1 MSGLR
6 GVRLLLGKDL
16 RILRRSPLLAALL
29 VIYPVVIAVLIGLAL
44 SRGPEKPRVAILNQ
58 LPQQSGEIA
67 IAGTTVN
74 PADYAGRLFASITP
88 VTVKTRAEAE
98 RKVRDG
104 DVLAA
109 IVVPPDL
116 VQRLQRTIALSGQGP
131 KPTVEVLYNAEDPV
145 KQQFVESTIDSR
157 VADLNKAVSAKL
169 TQIAAGYLKILLSG
183 GRFSILG
190 RDFEVLGLTRSKAL
204 VDSVL
209 TRTPAGTPDRDALQR
224 VSRFA
229 QLAIDNLDLSDTV
242 LSSLATPVKVDQH
255 VVQGRRTPL
264 DAFAVTVAVT
274 MSLMLVCVLL
284 AAGML
289 ALEREEHAFA
299 RLVRGLVSRTG
310 LLVEKMLLAASC
322 AAAVTLVMA
331 AGVSAFV
338 SLQWSRFPLW
348 VVALLAGGL
357 AFGALGVAIGAA
369 AREVRAASLLAILLA
384 LPIAFLA
391 LVPSGAVAQGLYDA
405 IRVVSALFPFRA
417 ALDATDAALND
428 AGGLGGALAHLA
440 ALVVG
445 WSVVARI
452 ALQRFA

>member
-1 MSGLR
+1 MSG
-6 GVRLLLGKDL
+6 VRFLLGKDL
-16 RILRRSPLLAALL
+16 RILRRSPLLVSLL

-44 SRGPEKPRVAILNQ
+44 SKGPDKPRVAILNQ
-58 LPQQSGEIA
+58 LPQQSGSVA
-67 IAGTTVN
+67 IAGTTVD
-74 PADYAGRLFASITP
+74 PADYASRLFASITP
-88 VTVKTRAEAE
+88 VHVTTRAEAE
-98 RKVRDG
+98 RRVRDG

-109 IVVPPDL
+109 IIVPRDL
-116 VQRLQRTIALSGQGP
+116 VQRLQRTISLSGQGP

-145 KQQFVESTIDSR
+145 KQQFVESTINAR
-157 VADLNKAVSAKL
+157 VADLNKAVSTKL
-169 TQIAAGYLKILLSG
+169 TQIAAGYLDILLSG
-183 GRFSILG
+183 GKFS
-190 RDFEVLGLTRSKAL
+190 VLGKDFDIAGLKKSKAL

-209 TRTPAGTPDRDALQR
+209 TRTPAGSPDADALQR

-229 QLAIDNLDLSDTV
+229 QLAIDNLDLSDVV
-242 LSSLATPVKVDQH
+242 LSSLATPVKVDQT
-255 VVQGRRTPL
+255 VVKGRRTPL

-310 LLVEKMLLAASC
+310 LLVEKVVLAAGC
-322 AAAVTLVMA
+322 AAAVTLVMT
-331 AGVSAFV
+331 AGVSLFV
-338 SLQWSRFPLW
+338 SLAWGRFPLW
-348 VVALLAGGL
+348 VLALGAGGL
-357 AFGALGVAIGAA
+357 AFGALGVAIGAL

-391 LVPSGAVAQGLYDA
+391 LVPSGAVAHGLYDG

-445 WSVVARI
+445 WSLVGRL
-452 ALQRFA
+452 ALQRFG

>member
-1 MSGLR
+1 LS
-6 GVRLLLGKDL
+6 GVRFLLGKDL
-16 RILRRSPLLAALL
+16 RILRRSPLLVSLL

-44 SRGPEKPRVAILNQ
+44 SKGPDKPRVAILNQ
-58 LPQQSGEIA
+58 LPDQSNTVA

-74 PADYAGRLFASITP
+74 PADYASKLYESVVP
-88 VTVKTRAEAE
+88 VPVRTRAEAE

-109 IVVPPDL
+109 IIVPRDL
-116 VQRLQRTIALSGQGP
+116 VQRLQQTISLSGKGP
-131 KPTVEVLYNAEDPV
+131 KPAVEILYNAEDPV
-145 KQQFVESTIDSR
+145 KQQFVQSTIDAR
-157 VADLNKAVSAKL
+157 VADLNKVVSTKL
-169 TQIAAGYLKILLSG
+169 TQIATSYLNILLDG
-183 GRFSILG
+183 GKFSILG
-190 RDFEVLGLTRSKAL
+190 RDFDIAGLKKSKAL

-209 TRTPAGTPDRDALQR
+209 TRTPQGTPDHDALER

-229 QLAIDNLDLSDTV
+229 GLAIDNLDLSDVV
-242 LSSLATPVKVDQH
+242 LSSLATPVKVDETI
-255 VVQGRRTPL
+255 VKGRRTPL

-274 MSLMLVCVLL
+274 LSLMLVCVLL

-310 LLVEKMLLAASC
+310 LLVEKVVLAAGC
-322 AAAVTLVMA
+322 AAAVTLVMT
-331 AGVSAFV
+331 AGVSLFV
-338 SLQWSRFPLW
+338 SLDWSRSPLW
-348 VVALLAGGL
+348 VVALVAGGL
-357 AFGALGVAIGAA
+357 AFGALGVAIGAL

-391 LVPSGAVAQGLYDA
+391 LVPSGAVAHGLYDA

-417 ALDATDAALND
+417 SLDATDAALND

-440 ALVVG
+440 ALTVGWAVVG
-445 WSVVARI
+445 RL
-452 ALQRFA
+452 ALQRFG

>member
-1 MSGLR
+1 LS
-6 GVRLLLGKDL
+6 GVRFLLGKDL
-16 RILRRSPLLAALL
+16 RILRRSPLLVSLL
-29 VIYPVVIAVLIGLAL
+29 VAYPVLIAVLIGLAL
-44 SRGPEKPRVAILNQ
+44 SKGPDKPRVAILNQ
-58 LPQQSGEIA
+58 LPQQSGEVA

-74 PADYAGRLFASITP
+74 PADYADKLFESVVP
-88 VTVKTRAEAE
+88 VRVRTRAEAV

-109 IVVPPDL
+109 IIVPPDL
-116 VQRLQRTIALSGQGP
+116 VQRLQRTISLSGTGP

-145 KQQFVESTIDSR
+145 KQQFVQSTIDSR
-157 VADLNKAVSAKL
+157 VADLNKVVSAKL
-169 TQIAAGYLKILLSG
+169 TQIAAGYLNILLSG
-183 GRFSILG
+183 GKFSILG
-190 RDFEVLGLTRSKAL
+190 RDFDIAGLKKSKTL

-209 TRTPAGTPDRDALQR
+209 TRTPESSPDHEALQR

-229 QLAIDNLDLSDTV
+229 QLAIDNLDLSDAV
-242 LSSLATPVKVDQH
+242 LSSLATPVKVDQTI
-255 VVQGRRTPL
+255 VEGRRTPL
-264 DAFAVTVAVT
+264 DRFAVTVAVT

-310 LLVEKMLLAASC
+310 LLVEKVVLSAGC
-322 AAAVTLVMA
+322 AAAVTLVMV
-331 AGVSAFV
+331 AGVSIFV
-338 SLQWSRFPLW
+338 SLDWSRSPLW
-348 VVALLAGGL
+348 VVALGAGGL
-357 AFGALGVAIGAA
+357 AFGAMGVAIGAL

-391 LVPSGAVAQGLYDA
+391 LVPSGAVAHGLFDA

-417 ALDATDAALND
+417 SLDALDAALND

-445 WSVVARI
+445 WSLLARA
-452 ALQRFA
+452 ALQRF

>member
-1 MSGLR
+1 LS
-6 GVRLLLGKDL
+6 GVRYLLGKDL
-16 RILRRSPLLAALL
+16 RILRRSPLLVSLL
-29 VIYPVVIAVLIGLAL
+29 VAYPVLIAVLIGLAL
-44 SRGPEKPRVAILNQ
+44 SKGPDKPRVAILNQ
-58 LPQQSGEIA
+58 LPQQSGEVA

-74 PADYAGRLFASITP
+74 PADYADKLFESVVP
-88 VTVKTRAEAE
+88 VRVHTRAEAV

-109 IVVPPDL
+109 IIVPPDL
-116 VQRLQRTIALSGQGP
+116 VQRLQRTISLSGTGP
-131 KPTVEVLYNAEDPV
+131 RPTVEVLYNAEDPV
-145 KQQFVESTIDSR
+145 KQQFVQSTIDSR
-157 VADLNKAVSAKL
+157 IADLNKVVSTKL
-169 TQIAAGYLKILLSG
+169 TQIAAGYLNILLSG
-183 GRFSILG
+183 GKFSILG
-190 RDFEVLGLTRSKAL
+190 RDFDIAGLKKSKAL

-209 TRTPAGTPDRDALQR
+209 TRTPESSPDREALQR

-229 QLAIDNLDLSDTV
+229 QLAIDNLDLSEPV
-242 LSSLATPVKVDQH
+242 LSSLATPVKVDQT
-255 VVQGRRTPL
+255 VVEGRRTPL
-264 DAFAVTVAVT
+264 DSFAVTVAVT

-310 LLVEKMLLAASC
+310 LLVEKVVLSAGC
-322 AAAVTLVMA
+322 AAAVTLVMV
-331 AGVSAFV
+331 AGVSIFV
-338 SLQWSRFPLW
+338 SLDWSRSPLW
-348 VVALLAGGL
+348 VVALVAGGL
-357 AFGALGVAIGAA
+357 AFGAMGVAIGAL

-391 LVPSGAVAQGLYDA
+391 LVPSGAVAHGLFDA

-417 ALDATDAALND
+417 SLDALDAALND

-445 WSVVARI
+445 WSLLARA
-452 ALQRFA
+452 ALQRF

>member
-1 MSGLR
+1 LS
-6 GVRLLLGKDL
+6 GVRFLLGKDL
-16 RILRRSPLLAALL
+16 RILRRSPLLVALL

-44 SRGPEKPRVAILNQ
+44 SKGPDKPRVAILNQ
-58 LPQQSGEIA
+58 LPQQAGAVS
-67 IAGTTVN
+67 IAGTTVD
-74 PADYAGRLFASITP
+74 PADYASRLFASIEP
-88 VTVKTRAEAE
+88 VTVHSRAEAE
-98 RKVRDG
+98 QKVRDG

-109 IVVPPDL
+109 IVVPRDL
-116 VQRLQRTIALSGQGP
+116 VQRLQRTIALSGKGP
-131 KPTVEVLYNAEDPV
+131 KPAVEVLYNAEDPV
-145 KQQFVESTIDSR
+145 KQQFVESTIDAR
-157 VADLNKAVSAKL
+157 VADLNKAASAKL
-169 TQIAAGYLKILLSG
+169 TQIAAGYLDILLEG
-183 GRFSILG
+183 GDFSILG
-190 RDFEVLGLTRSKAL
+190 KKFEVLGLTKSKAL
-204 VDSVL
+204 IDSVL
-209 TRTPAGTPDRDALQR
+209 TRTPQASADHEALTR

-242 LSSLATPVKVDQH
+242 LSSLATPVRVDQK
-255 VVQGRRTPL
+255 VISGRRTPL

-310 LLVEKMLLAASC
+310 LLAEKVLLSAGC
-322 AAAVTLVMA
+322 AAAVTLVMT

-338 SLQWSRFPLW
+338 SLDWSRFPLW
-348 VVALLAGGL
+348 VVALVAGGL
-357 AFGALGVAIGAA
+357 AFGALGVAIGAL

-445 WSVVARI
+445 WGVLARV
-452 ALQRFA
+452 ALQRFG

>member
-1 MSGLR
+1 MSG
-6 GVRLLLGKDL
+6 VRFLLGKDL
-16 RILRRSPLLAALL
+16 RILRRSPLLVSLL
-29 VIYPVVIAVLIGLAL
+29 VAYPVLIAVLIGLAL
-44 SRGPEKPRVAILNQ
+44 SKGPDKPRVAILNQ
-58 LPQQSGEIA
+58 LPQQSGEVA

-74 PADYAGRLFASITP
+74 PADYADKLFESVVP
-88 VTVKTRAEAE
+88 VRVRTREEAV

-109 IVVPPDL
+109 IIVPPDL
-116 VQRLQRTIALSGQGP
+116 VQRLQRTISLSGTGP

-145 KQQFVESTIDSR
+145 KQQFVQSTIDSR
-157 VADLNKAVSAKL
+157 VADLNKVVSAKL
-169 TQIAAGYLKILLSG
+169 TQIAAGYLNILLSG
-183 GRFSILG
+183 GKFSILG
-190 RDFEVLGLTRSKAL
+190 RDFDIAGLKKSKAL

-209 TRTPAGTPDRDALQR
+209 TRTPESSPDREALQR

-229 QLAIDNLDLSDTV
+229 QLAIDNLDLSDAV
-242 LSSLATPVKVDQH
+242 LNSLATPVKVDQTI
-255 VVQGRRTPL
+255 VEGRRTPL
-264 DAFAVTVAVT
+264 DSFAVTVAVT

-310 LLVEKMLLAASC
+310 LLVEKVVLSAGC
-322 AAAVTLVMA
+322 AAAVTLVMV
-331 AGVSAFV
+331 AGVSIFV
-338 SLQWSRFPLW
+338 SLDWSRSPLW
-348 VVALLAGGL
+348 VVALGAGGL
-357 AFGALGVAIGAA
+357 AFGAMGVAIGAL

-391 LVPSGAVAQGLYDA
+391 LVPSGAVAHGLFDA

-417 ALDATDAALND
+417 SLDALDAALND

-445 WSVVARI
+445 WSLLARA
-452 ALQRFA
+452 ALQRF

>member
-1 MSGLR
+1 LS
-6 GVRLLLGKDL
+6 GVRFLLGKDL
-16 RILRRSPLLAALL
+16 RILRRSPLLVSLL

-44 SRGPEKPRVAILNQ
+44 SKGPDKPRVAILNQ
-58 LPQQSGEIA
+58 LPQQTGDVS
-67 IAGTTVN
+67 IAGTSVDPN
-74 PADYAGRLFASITP
+74 DYAGKLFESIVP
-88 VTVKTRAEAE
+88 VRVKTRAEAE

-109 IVVPPDL
+109 IIVPSDL
-116 VQRLQRTIALSGQGP
+116 VERLQRTITLSGKGP
-131 KPTVEVLYNAEDPV
+131 KPAVEVLYNAEDPV
-145 KQQFVESTIDSR
+145 KQQFVESTINAR
-157 VADLNKAVSAKL
+157 VGDLNKAVATKL
-169 TQIAAGYLKILLSG
+169 TEISARYISILLKG
-183 GRFSILG
+183 GDFSIFG
-190 RDFEVLGLTRSKAL
+190 KKFEVLGLTRSKAL
-204 VDSVL
+204 IDSVL
-209 TRTPAGTPDRDALQR
+209 TRTPQGSPDHEALTR
-224 VSRFA
+224 VSKFG
-229 QLAIDNLDLSDTV
+229 QLALDNLDLTDVV
-242 LSSLATPVKVDQH
+242 LSSLASPVKVDQK
-255 VVQGRRTPL
+255 VISGRRTPL

-299 RLVRGLVSRTG
+299 RLVRGLVSRT
-310 LLVEKMLLAASC
+310 ELLAEKILLSAGC
-322 AAAVTLVMA
+322 AAAVTLVMT
-331 AGVSAFV
+331 AGVSLFV

-357 AFGALGVAIGAA
+357 AFGALGVAIGAL

-391 LVPSGAVAQGLYDA
+391 LVPSGAVAHGLYDA

-417 ALDATDAALND
+417 SLDAIDAALND

-445 WSVVARI
+445 WGIAARVAI
-452 ALQRFA
+452 QRF

>member
-1 MSGLR
+1 LS
-6 GVRLLLGKDL
+6 GVRFLLGKDL
-16 RILRRSPLLAALL
+16 RILRRSPLLVALL

-44 SRGPEKPRVAILNQ
+44 SKGPDKPRVAILNE
-58 LPQQSGEIA
+58 LPQDSSAVA
-67 IAGTTVN
+67 IAGTTVR
-74 PADYAGRLFASITP
+74 PADYASKLYESVTP
-88 VTVKTRAEAE
+88 VRVRTRAEAE

-109 IVVPPDL
+109 IVVPRDL
-116 VQRLQRTIALSGQGP
+116 VQRLQQTITLSGKGP
-131 KPTVEVLYNAEDPV
+131 KPAVEVMYNAEDPV

-157 VADLNKAVSAKL
+157 VADLNKAVATKL

-183 GRFSILG
+183 GDFSILG
-190 RDFEVLGLTRSKAL
+190 SKFEVLGLTKSKAL
-204 VDSVL
+204 IDSVL
-209 TRTPAGTPDRDALQR
+209 TRTPRSTPDHEALSR

-242 LSSLATPVKVDQH
+242 LSSLATPVRVDQK
-255 VVQGRRTPL
+255 VISGRRTPL

-310 LLVEKMLLAASC
+310 LLVEKVLLAALC
-322 AAAVTLVMA
+322 ATAVTLIMT
-331 AGVSAFV
+331 AGVSLFV
-338 SLQWSRFPLW
+338 SLSWSRFPLW

-357 AFGALGVAIGAA
+357 GFGALGVALGAL

-391 LVPSGAVAQGLYDA
+391 LVPSGAVASGLYDA

-428 AGGLGGALAHLA
+428 SGGLGGPLAHLA

-445 WSVVARI
+445 WSVIARV